1 MIKRMYA
8 SVVLFTIFFSKVSYA
23 DVTIQS
29 PIGGSITFS
38 QKKMVSTTMIIHGRK
53 LSFPIIVT
61 LLISVG
67 MTELTLKT
75 VLQKYLRLGNI

>member
-1 MIKRMYA
+1 MINRMFA
-8 SVVLFTIFFSKVSYA
+8 SVVLFTIFFSEVNSA

-29 PIGGSITFS
+29 PTGGSITFS
-38 QKKMVSTTMIIHGRK
+38 QKKMVNTTMITHGEK
-53 LSFPIIVT
+53 LSFPTIVT

-75 VLQKYLRLGNI
+75 VLQKFLRLGNI